1 MHSYPE
7 VKKAVGG
14 SEKIFEYLER
24 KPQIPPEGNLAP
36 KYLKGHVQ
44 FQNVKFAYSS
54 DKDNLI
60 LKVRYIRYVFVKSA
74 TNMSCFLGNIKD
86 MKLEI
91 FTTSNVHEKEKKRRL
106 RVFNKPEGVS

>member
-1 MHSYPE
+1 MSYAILQALMHSYPE

-60 LKVRYIRYVFVKSA
+60 LKVRYKRYVFVKSA
-74 TNMSCFLGNIKD
+74 TNMSCFFGNTKD
-86 MKLEI
+86 MKFEI
-91 FTTSNVHEKEKKRRL
+91 FTTSNVHEKEKK
-106 RVFNKPEGVS
+106 KMI